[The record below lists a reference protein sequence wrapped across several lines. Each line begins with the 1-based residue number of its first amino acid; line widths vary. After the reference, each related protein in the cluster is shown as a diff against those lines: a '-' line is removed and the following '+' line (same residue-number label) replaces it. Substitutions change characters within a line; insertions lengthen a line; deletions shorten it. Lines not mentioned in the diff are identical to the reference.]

1 MTEGTETRATV
12 GGNGAEGMA
21 SVNLRLT
28 PASCQPRV
36 DACG

>member
-12 GGNGAEGMA
+12 GGIGAEGMA
-21 SVNLRLT
+21 FVNFWLT
-28 PASCQPRV
+28 PAICQPRV